1 MIKNINFGYAFFS
14 DFLLHRVSQD
24 RLEEHAAHKCS
35 QDISDQKPNSIA
47 LNWMPE
53 KFLIGLYAFLV
64 KMNCVELTEVKL
76 KNPKTKTINN
86 DKNFKCICFNKILND
101 LCVCCFMGLNLPILY
116 LDKNSFADNS
126 GNYWLVTVDRY
137 RHP

>member
-1 MIKNINFGYAFFS
+1 
-14 DFLLHRVSQD
+14 
-24 RLEEHAAHKCS
+24 
-35 QDISDQKPNSIA
+35 
-47 LNWMPE
+47 MPE

-101 LCVCCFMGLNLPILY
+101 FCMCVLYGLKFSNFIPRQE
-116 LDKNSFADNS
+116 F
-126 GNYWLVTVDRY
+126 VR
-137 RHP
+137 R